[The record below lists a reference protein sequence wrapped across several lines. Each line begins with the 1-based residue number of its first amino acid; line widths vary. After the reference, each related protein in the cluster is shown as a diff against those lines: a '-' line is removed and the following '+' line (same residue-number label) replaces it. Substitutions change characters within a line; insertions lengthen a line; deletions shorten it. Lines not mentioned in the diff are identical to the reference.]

1 VALIGGDSALVRIN
15 EHEREREREREVMI
29 FFHFGAENQLIADDR
44 CKTFDF
50 QNLQQRMTTKYE
62 LST

>member
-1 VALIGGDSALVRIN
+1 MR
-15 EHEREREREREVMI
+15 EREREREREVMI